1 MIRILIAD
9 DHEIVR
15 QGLALMFEPSP
26 DIEVVGTAA
35 SGEEAI
41 RRAGELRPDVILLDL
56 RMPGMGGLA
65 ALRVLAESVPPA
77 PVLVLT
83 GIDGPQEVLEAVQAG
98 AAGYLLKQT
107 SVAHLRDAIHA
118 VAAGQAYLDPVVTGE
133 VLSLARQ
140 GLRDSGGPWHLSRRE
155 LEVLNLVAQGLSNRE
170 VAGRLFLSEETIR
183 SHVKATLRKM
193 GKKHRLEAVLAA
205 LQAGLLESPQGSA
218 QGDRGGADFPL
229 PGDGIRPPR
238 GSVAPQLPSHTGV
251 KAQT

>member
-26 DIEVVGTAA
+26 DIEVAGTAA

-41 RRAGELRPDVILLDL
+41 SRARELRPDVILLDL

-65 ALRVLAESVPPA
+65 ALRILRESEPKA
-77 PVLVLT
+77 RVLVLT
-83 GIDGPQEVLEAVQAG
+83 GIDGPQEVMEAVQAG
-98 AAGYLLKQT
+98 AAGYVLKQT
-107 SVAHLRDAIHA
+107 SVALLSEAIHA
-118 VAAGQAYLDPVVTGE
+118 VAAGHAYLDPAVTSD

-140 GLRDSGGPWHLSRRE
+140 GLHESGGPWHLSQRE
-155 LEVLNLVAQGLSNRE
+155 LEVLNLVAEGLSNRE

-183 SHVKATLRKM
+183 SHVKTTLRKM

-205 LQAGLLESPQGSA
+205 LQAGLLENTQG
-218 QGDRGGADFPL
+218 GPGGPDFPL

-238 GSVAPQLPSHTGV
+238 GSDRSQPPSHTGIQSR
-251 KAQT
+251 K